1 MHVLFKPRAL
11 TLGVALALH
20 AIPLFP
26 STRRPRNCSP
36 SASKAR
42 ASTIR
47 ACRRSPPP
55 PVPRRRPVTCRRPS
69 TASRSRTSRATASAR
84 WARRSRAFPRLQRA
98 GHALRFAAH
107 PRLRRQQRLLPGR
120 HPRRQPVR
128 ARPAQYRAHRGAQ
141 GPGRRAVRSRQ
152 PGRHRQPRQQG
163 AAAGPRVHAGSAGR
177 QLGPA
182 QLLRRPERGPQRQG
196 QRAPERGPGRRRQ
209 LQPQDRRQAPA
220 AGAIAELAHHA
231 GPGLAGAV

>member
-20 AIPLFP
+20 AIPFVSVHAQTAQLQP
-26 STRRPRNCSP
+26 ISVEGQSVDDPRVPQVTTATRTQTP
-36 SASKAR
+36 AR
-42 ASTIR
+42 Y
-47 ACRRSPPP
+47 
-55 PVPRRRPVTCRRPS
+55 VPQIS
-69 TASRSRTSRATASAR
+69 TASRSRTSRTTASAR
-84 WARRSRAFPRLQRA
+84 WARRSRASQRLQRA

-120 HPRRQPVR
+120 HPTTASTCATCTISSASRCSR
-128 ARPAQYRAHRGAQ
+128 
-141 GPGRRAVRSRQ
+141 PGRRAVRSRQ
-152 PGRHRQPRQQG
+152 PGRHRQSRQQG

>member
-20 AIPLFP
+20 AIPFVSVHAQTAQLQPISVEGQSVDDPRVPQVTTATRTQTPARYVPQAIGSVKVENVQSYGVSTLGEALSAFP
-26 STRRPRNCSP
+26 TSPARRT
-36 SASKAR
+36 R
-42 ASTIR
+42 ASIR
-47 ACRRSPPP
+47 CASAA
-55 PVPRRRPVTCRRPS
+55 S
-69 TASRSRTSRATASAR
+69 TPATTSTWTASATT
-84 WARRSRAFPRLQRA
+84 ASTCATCTISSASRCS
-98 GHALRFAAH
+98 
-107 PRLRRQQRLLPGR
+107 
-120 HPRRQPVR
+120 
-128 ARPAQYRAHRGAQ
+128 

>member
-20 AIPLFP
+20 AIPFVSVHAQTAQLQP
-26 STRRPRNCSP
+26 ISVEGQSVDDPR
-36 SASKAR
+36 
-42 ASTIR
+42 
-47 ACRRSPPP
+47 
-55 PVPRRRPVTCRRPS
+55 VPQVTTATRRRPVTCRRPS
-69 TASRSRTSRATASAR
+69 TASRSRTSRTTASAR
-84 WARRSRAFPRLQRA
+84 WARRSRASPTSPARRTRA
-98 GHALRFAAH
+98 SIRCASAAST
-107 PRLRRQQRLLPGR
+107 
-120 HPRRQPVR
+120 
-128 ARPAQYRAHRGAQ
+128 PATTSTWTASATTASTCATCTISSASRCS

-152 PGRHRQPRQQG
+152 PGRHRQSRQQG